1 MTDGIMLA
9 PGGGLHIDGGGIH
22 AVLKASMVDS
32 AYAATFQVDVPPGYD
47 VGAHVHARSQEMF
60 YVVKG
65 QLEVLGFEPKDRSV
79 PDWHDWESPS
89 GKKFL
94 RGGPGAFLFVPE
106 NTPHAF
112 ANTTNKDAV
121 VFFQSSIAEG
131 HEKYFEELAA
141 LLEQTGNRPSDAEM
155 ADLRRR
161 YDTEQI
167 TAIHPGD

>member
-1 MTDGIMLA
+1 MVSGIML
-9 PGGGLHIDGGGIH
+9 PPSGGRHIDGGGIH
-22 AVLKASMVDS
+22 AVLKASMSDS
-32 AYAATFQVDVPPGYD
+32 AFAATFEVVVPPGYD

-60 YVVKG
+60 YVVEG
-65 QLEVLGFEPKDRSV
+65 ELDVLGFEPKDRSLQ
-79 PDWHDWESPS
+79 DWHEWESPS
-89 GKKFL
+89 GQTYL

-112 ANTTNKDAV
+112 ANRTSKNTV
-121 VFFQSSIAEG
+121 MLFQSSISEG

-141 LLEQTGNRPSDAEM
+141 LLEKTGNRPDDASM

-167 TAIHPGD
+167 TPIHPGD

>member
-1 MTDGIMLA
+1 MLPPDG
-9 PGGGLHIDGGGIH
+9 GRRIDGGGIH
-22 AVLKASMVDS
+22 AVLKASMGDS
-32 AYAATFQVDVPPGYD
+32 AYAATFVVTVPPGYD

-60 YVVKG
+60 YVIEG
-65 QLEVLGFEPKDRSV
+65 RLDVLGFEPEDRSV
-79 PDWHDWESPS
+79 PDWHEWESPS

-106 NTPHAF
+106 DTPHAF
-112 ANTTNKDAV
+112 ANTTDENTV
-121 VFFQSSIAEG
+121 MLFQSSIAEG

-141 LLEQTGNRPSDAEM
+141 LLERSGNRPDEAAM

>member
-1 MTDGIMLA
+1 VTDGIMLP
-9 PGGGLHIDGGGIH
+9 PGGGPRIDGGGIH

-32 AYAATFQVDVPPGYD
+32 AYAATFVVTVPPGYD

-60 YVVKG
+60 FVIDG
-65 QLEVLGFEPKDRSV
+65 QLDVLGFEPKDRSV
-79 PDWHDWESPS
+79 PDWHDWESQS
-89 GKKFL
+89 GTKFL

-112 ANTTNKDAV
+112 ANTTDENAV

-141 LLEQTGNRPSDAEM
+141 LLQQSGNRPSEAAM

>member
-1 MTDGIMLA
+1 MTNGIML
-9 PGGGLHIDGGGIH
+9 PPNGGLHIDGGGIH
-22 AVLKASMVDS
+22 VVLKASMSDS
-32 AYAATFQVDVPPGYD
+32 AYAATFEVVVPPGYD

-60 YVVKG
+60 YVVSG
-65 QLEVLGFEPKDRSV
+65 ELDVLGFEPKDRSV
-79 PDWHDWESPS
+79 SDWHEWESPE
-89 GKKFL
+89 GRTYL

-112 ANTTNKDAV
+112 ANQTDEDV
-121 VFFQSSIAEG
+121 VMLFQSSVAEG
-131 HEKYFEELAA
+131 HERYFEELAA
-141 LLEQTGNRPSDAEM
+141 LLEKTGNRPDESAM

>member
-1 MTDGIMLA
+1 MLP
-9 PGGGLHIDGGGIH
+9 PGGGPRIDGGGIH

-32 AYAATFQVDVPPGYD
+32 AYAATFVVTVPPGYD

-60 YVVKG
+60 FVIDG
-65 QLEVLGFEPKDRSV
+65 QLDVLGFEPKDRSV
-79 PDWHDWESPS
+79 PDWHDWESQS
-89 GKKFL
+89 GTKFL

-112 ANTTNKDAV
+112 ANTTDENTV
-121 VFFQSSIAEG
+121 MFFQSSIAEG

-141 LLEQTGNRPSDAEM
+141 LLQRSGNRPSEAAM